1 MSFSSIPRIWFS
13 FCGAVYVAG
22 LLTTAMLAPQPF
34 LLGFAGGGALVLAN
48 LWVSARRVRG
58 AAFPHRGP
66 VMVALIGGFYARLVL
81 VGICLFALISFLEV
95 DPVGLVV
102 GLSVV
107 PAGLFV
113 MLILIYLAN
122 RRPEEA

>member
-1 MSFSSIPRIWFS
+1 MTFSSIPRIWLS
-13 FCGAVYVAG
+13 LCGAVYLVG
-22 LLTTAMLAPQPF
+22 LLTAVAWAPRPF
-34 LLGFAGGGALVLAN
+34 LLGFAGGGAIVLTN
-48 LWVSARRVRG
+48 LWASASKVRG

-66 VMVALIGGFYARLVL
+66 VMRALIGGFYARLFL

-113 MLILIYLAN
+113 MLILVYLAN